1 MDNIRVMK
9 FGGTSVGDAKR
20 IAAAAD
26 LVKEHGSGR
35 PTVVVVSAMSGV
47 TDLLVRSAQAA
58 SHGDAMQLGASLST
72 LRKRHEDAA
81 AELLQPAAREKY
93 AEAAGR
99 ILSELETTCR
109 GVLQL

>member
-26 LVKEHGSGR
+26 LVKEHGSGQ

-47 TDLLVRSAQAA
+47 TDLLVKSAQAA
-58 SHGDAMQLGASLST
+58 ARGEAHTVDANLDA
-72 LRKRHEDAA
+72 LRKRHDDAA
-81 AELLQPAAREKY
+81 RELLEPAAREVY
-93 AEAAGR
+93 AAVSAR
-99 ILSELETTCR
+99 IIGEL
-109 GVLQL
+109 VLTFK

>member
-20 IAAAAD
+20 IAAAAAI
-26 LVKEHGSGR
+26 VKRYGFGR

-47 TDLLVRSAQAA
+47 TDLLVRSAHAA
-58 SHGDAMQLGASLST
+58 AHGDAMQLGANLSA

-81 AELLQPAAREKY
+81 AELFQPLEQEKY
-93 AEAAGR
+93 AEVAGR
-99 ILSELETTCR
+99 ILSEL
-109 GVLQL
+109 